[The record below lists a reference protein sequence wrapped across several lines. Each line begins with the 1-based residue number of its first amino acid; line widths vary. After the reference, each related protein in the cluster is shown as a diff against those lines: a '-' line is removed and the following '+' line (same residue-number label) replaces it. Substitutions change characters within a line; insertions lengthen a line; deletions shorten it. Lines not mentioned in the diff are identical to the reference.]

1 MPTLAFID
9 LTFPLQALKPSL
21 LISLLSVWV
30 LIGVCFYLNRYTR
43 RPYFALW
50 TAGWVCYSIWLVL
63 GLAQL
68 SGGPTRAGALGQQCA
83 VGTAA
88 VFLLWGSAQCLGSRL
103 PARAFGLMIAFLVLW
118 SYVSATVVPRSLPV
132 DAGIF
137 GVISLASLTVA
148 WSFYQFGL
156 RQQMLGAGLLAT
168 GFALWAVYLAAFPVL
183 QGAVELLSAAF
194 FIAALLQL
202 FIAVSMI
209 VLVLEEARRC
219 NEVTARRLRS
229 EQSKTERLRDE
240 ARSTEARYRNL
251 FEQASEGI
259 VIADAATLEVLDLN
273 PEARRLLGLLPGA
286 KPAKPF
292 HAYFQ
297 DSPPAVPACSQ
308 ADSPT
313 SGRPPERDQQR
324 ARDDAPPA
332 DGAGRLTPDAPP
344 LAPSPQPPGA
354 AWFEWIEQHPYGRL
368 LRADGRSLLLEV
380 NGAAVR
386 YAERPAYQFF
396 LRELTERYRLEQQL
410 RQAEKLSALGQMI
423 SGVAH
428 ELNNPLTVLTG
439 YLELILERHRLP
451 DPTRADLEK
460 VAREAHRAAELVN
473 NFLTFA
479 QQQPLARRRVN
490 LNDCVRQALQKRK
503 FEFLVMGIG
512 LGLELEEPLRPVL
525 ADAGQIEQAMLHL
538 INNALHAMADL
549 PGPGRLTIRTRSSE
563 RSVTVEFE
571 DTGAGVPEELASR
584 IFEPFFTTKE
594 VGTGTGL
601 GLALCHS
608 IMIEHQGRITYERAP
623 AGGALFRL
631 EFPALAPAPEP
642 GRLVPCGVAAPSAA
656 LSQPPPPARTTR
668 GQSQE
673 GQRGEATRRE
683 TEDEA
688 PRHPTSDFGSR
699 PSASAPLAPG
709 PTMRSRP
716 AQILILDDEKAI
728 AEMLA
733 EMLSLLGHTP
743 TLCHSA
749 PDALELIQKHDFDLV
764 LSDVR
769 MPVMDGQRFYQEL
782 RRRHPATAERVVF
795 LTGDTVNRE
804 VRSFLDSTGNRH
816 LCKPFRL
823 SAVEDVIDQTL
834 RRGRA
839 PVPA

>member
-9 LTFPLQALKPSL
+9 LTFPLQALKPTL
-21 LISLLSVWV
+21 LSSLLSVWV

-50 TAGWVCYSIWLVL
+50 TAGWVSYSLWLVL

-68 SGGPTRAGALGQQCA
+68 SGGATPVGHMGQQCA

-88 VFLLWGSAQCLGSRL
+88 VFLLWGSARCLGSRL
-103 PARAFGLMIAFLVLW
+103 PARTFGLMIAFLGLW
-118 SYVSATVVPRSLPV
+118 SYLSAFHVPWWLPV
-132 DAGIF
+132 QAAIF

-183 QGAVELLSAAF
+183 QGAAELLSAAF
-194 FIAALLQL
+194 FISALLQL

-229 EQSKTERLRDE
+229 EQSKSERLRDE
-240 ARSTEARYRNL
+240 ARCTEARYRNL

-273 PEARRLLGLLPGA
+273 PEARRLLGLPPGA
-286 KPAKPF
+286 KPAQPF
-292 HAYFQ
+292 NAFFREG
-297 DSPPAVPACSQ
+297 PADA
-308 ADSPT
+308 PT
-313 SGRPPERDQQR
+313 NGQPPERPQPAPSPDAQQTS
-324 ARDDAPPA
+324 A
-332 DGAGRLTPDAPP
+332 AGRLTPEAAPLVP
-344 LAPSPQPPGA
+344 PSHSPGA
-354 AWFEWIEQHPYGRL
+354 AWFDWIEQHPYGHL
-368 LRADGRSLLLEV
+368 QRADGRNLLLEV
-380 NGAAVR
+380 HGAAVR
-386 YAERPAYQFF
+386 YADRPAYQFF

-451 DPTRADLEK
+451 APTRADLEK

-503 FEFLVMGIG
+503 FELLVMGID
-512 LGLELEEPLRPVL
+512 LALDLDDRLRPVL

-549 PGPGRLTIRTRSSE
+549 PGPGRLTIRTRGSE
-563 RSVTVEFE
+563 RSVVVEFE
-571 DTGAGVPEELASR
+571 DTGAGVPEPLASR
-584 IFEPFFTTKE
+584 LFEPFFTTKE
-594 VGTGTGL
+594 VGSGTGL

-608 IMIEHQGRITYERAP
+608 IMIEHQGRISYERAP

-631 EFPALAPAPEP
+631 EFPALAPAPESGP
-642 GRLVPCGVAAPSAA
+642 LVPDGGVAPSAA
-656 LSQPPPPARTTR
+656 QSLPPPPARTPR
-668 GQSQE
+668 GRGQE
-673 GQRGEATRRE
+673 GQGGETTRRK
-683 TEDEA
+683 TGDEA
-688 PRHPTSDFGSR
+688 AGHSTSDVGLQ
-699 PSASAPLAPG
+699 PVAGAPLAPARTA
-709 PTMRSRP
+709 PQRP

-743 TLCHSA
+743 ILCHAAS
-749 PDALELIQKHDFDLV
+749 DALELIQKHDFDLV

-769 MPVMDGQRFYQEL
+769 MPVMDGRRFYQEL
-782 RRRHPATAERVVF
+782 QRQHPATARRVVF
-795 LTGDTVNRE
+795 LTGDTVNSE
-804 VRSFLDSTGNRH
+804 VRSFLDSTGTRH
-816 LCKPFRL
+816 LSKPFRL

-834 RRGRA
+834 RRPPA
-839 PVPA
+839 PLPA